1 MSTIESKAPA
11 TAKAT
16 RTAKSA
22 TKKSV
27 VAENIEAALAKA
39 VRKTAT
45 LGQLELD
52 GLNVRKKKTSQ
63 ASIEGLA
70 ASIRSVGLLQNL
82 IVFEMENGQFGVA
95 AGERRTL
102 ALRWLMGRE
111 DDADKTTPNGIVNA
125 GYAVDVLIVS
135 KEMARIISLTEN
147 SQREQMHPADQVF
160 AFREMSAEGRAP
172 AQIGGLL
179 GFSTK
184 HVQKC
189 LRLATMAPALLDA
202 LADDKITLDQ
212 LQALSATEDHQRQC
226 DVWINAHGWAAAPQ
240 HLREAVL
247 TDEVSAKD
255 NSQLAFVGREA
266 YESAGGTFKF
276 DLFTDEG
283 FLTEPALLERL
294 TREKLHALAQQVA
307 ESEGWS
313 WAEGRISAIKTW
325 GEDAELYREMAE
337 PLPEFTGDEQAEITR
352 LKARFAALEAAFEEA
367 DVDTDTDVMIAESD
381 AVQADIERITEQATI
396 RSWPQAMRSTGGVM
410 VSLRGGDVVYQ
421 RGIVLRASE
430 ATTAPAGD
438 DSGDGTVTT
447 TETASKTKE
456 KGLSAALITCLSAER
471 TLAVMGA
478 LVENPTVAL
487 ALHTHTMTVK
497 VFGSRYAGSL
507 LKTDLTPKRAEL
519 LTKAPTAEGSRADR
533 QLGELHA
540 QWEAKL
546 PPEWNTDFTWLLT
559 WEQADV
565 VALLA
570 YCVGQSLD
578 AIQLWPARDGKV
590 GGELTPLENALDF
603 TLRDWWQPTKANYFG
618 RISKELMSDALVDA
632 GKVAQAASVLKMK
645 KGDAAQLAEDELSAS
660 GWVPDCLLPASD
672 EADAA
677 DDLAHPDN
685 VAA

>member
-1 MSTIESKAPA
+1 MTESKAP
-11 TAKAT
+11 TKGKTTRPAKT
-16 RTAKSA
+16 
-22 TKKSV
+22 TKKNV
-27 VAENIEAALAKA
+27 LAEKIEAALAKA

-45 LGQLELD
+45 LGQLVLAD
-52 GLNVRKKKTSQ
+52 LNVRKKKSSQ

-70 ASIRSVGLLQNL
+70 ASIRSTGLLMNL
-82 IVFEMENGQFGVA
+82 VVFEMDDGRYGVA
-95 AGERRTL
+95 AGEWRTL
-102 ALRWLMGRE
+102 ALRWLQGLNK
-111 DDADKTTPNGIVNA
+111 DADKTTPDGLVTDNYPVE
-125 GYAVDVLIVS
+125 VLIVS
-135 KEMARIISLTEN
+135 KAMARVVSMMEN
-147 SQREQMHPADQVF
+147 SQREQMHPSDQVV
-160 AFREMSAEGRAP
+160 AFRDLSEDGQTP
-172 AQIGGLL
+172 AQIGDLL
-179 GFSTK
+179 GFSTR
-184 HVQKC
+184 HVQRC
-189 LRLATMAPALLDA
+189 LRLATMAPVLLDA

-226 DVWINAHGWAAAPQ
+226 DVWENAHGWAAAPQ

-247 TDEVSAKD
+247 KDEVSAKD

-307 ESEGWS
+307 GDEGWS

-337 PLPEFTGDEQAEITR
+337 PVPEFSDDELAEITR
-352 LKARFAALEAAFEEA
+352 LKARFAALEVAFEEA
-367 DVDTDTDVMIAESD
+367 DADTDTDVMIAESD

-430 ATTAPAGD
+430 ATSAPACD
-438 DSGDGTVTT
+438 DNGDGTAAS
-447 TETASKTKE
+447 ETPAPKTKE
-456 KGLSAALITCLSAER
+456 KGLSSALITCLSAER

-519 LTKAPTAEGSRADR
+519 LTKATTAEGSRADR

-559 WEQADV
+559 WEQADI

-578 AIQLWPARDGKV
+578 AVQLWPERDGKV

-603 TLRDWWQPTKANYFG
+603 NLSNWWQPTKANYFG

-632 GKVAQAASVLKMK
+632 GKVAQATSVLKMK
-645 KGDAAQLAEDELSAS
+645 KGDAVQLAEDELTAS
-660 GWVPDCLLPASD
+660 GWVPDCLLPMAFD
-672 EADAA
+672 DTTVVQGADNSA
-677 DDLAHPDN
+677 
-685 VAA
+685 VA

>member
-1 MSTIESKAPA
+1 MSNIESTVPA
-11 TAKAT
+11 KGKTT
-16 RTAKSA
+16 RPAKSS
-22 TKKSV
+22 KKNAL
-27 VAENIEAALAKA
+27 AEKIEAALAKA

-45 LGQLELD
+45 LGQMVLTD
-52 GLNVRKKKTSQ
+52 LNVRKKKSSQ

-70 ASIRSVGLLQNL
+70 ASIRSAGLLMNL
-82 IVFEMENGQFGVA
+82 VVYEMDDGRYGVA

-102 ALRWLMGRE
+102 ALRWLQGLNK
-111 DDADKTTPNGIVNA
+111 DADKTTPDGVVTDD
-125 GYAVDVLIVS
+125 YPVEVLIVS
-135 KEMARIISLTEN
+135 KAMARVVSMMEN
-147 SQREQMHPADQVF
+147 SQREQMHPADQVT
-160 AFREMSAEGRAP
+160 AFRDLSADGQTP
-172 AQIGGLL
+172 AQIGDLL
-179 GFSTK
+179 GFSTR
-184 HVQKC
+184 HVQRC
-189 LRLATMAPALLDA
+189 LRLATMAPVLLDA

-226 DVWINAHGWAAAPQ
+226 DVWVNAHGWAAAPQ

-247 TDEVSAKD
+247 KDEVSAKD

-294 TREKLHALAQQVA
+294 TREKLHALAEQVA
-307 ESEGWS
+307 GDEGWS

-337 PLPEFTGDEQAEITR
+337 PVPEFSDDELAEITR

-367 DVDTDTDVMIAESD
+367 DADTDTDVMIAESD

-430 ATTAPAGD
+430 APAGD

-447 TETASKTKE
+447 TETAPKTKE
-456 KGLSAALITCLSAER
+456 KGLSAALITCLSSER
-471 TLAVMGA
+471 SLAVMGA

-487 ALHTHTMTVK
+487 ALHTHTLAVK

-507 LKTDLTPKRAEL
+507 LKTDLIPKRAEL

-533 QLGELHA
+533 KLGELHA
-540 QWEAKL
+540 QWESKL

-578 AIQLWPARDGKV
+578 AIQLWPERDGKV
-590 GGELTPLENALDF
+590 GGELTPLEHALDF
-603 TLRDWWQPTKANYFG
+603 NLRDWWQPTKANYFG

-677 DDLAHPDN
+677 DDIAHPDN